1 MIQFGT
7 ITGGRRTTRRLLQ
20 QDMVK
25 FGIAATIPEGGS
37 LSLDAINAALA
48 KRGLPQA
55 VLLSDDGQPGK
66 TTSIAATPAPSSSIS
81 PSTSTKF
88 IPDADEGLDIRLIV
102 SAAAGAIFLA
112 VCTVSVLFVRHKR
125 AEKGVDRS
133 IHGDLEGAGG
143 GGMANLVYVSS
154 DQVPA
159 SQRNSQMLKVEMP
172 PDETSSDSSGKVCP
186 IAQSFEGNETRVA
199 STDPGASEAVKG
211 ALHKSTRVQTD
222 ISPHANGKSGVV
234 SRSPNAFAT
243 ADLAME
249 MRPPLPRPFSASEL
263 QQHPA
268 RSSLLHHQIAA
279 LQEEVAQLEADL
291 HRLLPASGSAGRIS
305 SCQSE
310 PPMTSPQGTVDLS
323 ERQLNEAKQDRN
335 GRKAGRMAREVTRS
349 TDLTVDLVLVD
360 GTPVLADGIG
370 RPRSAS
376 ATEALPS
383 APSAENSDVAR
394 RTLMCLENIMA
405 KPGAPLRAI
414 QRAAGFTEMRKL
426 INSHVPNLDATEL
439 RRLFDECD
447 TDQDGK
453 VSVEEFAAGLRK
465 QIEVSSREQR
475 LSAEDGVE
483 RNVGLFSWLVPS
495 AQWWSPLRA
504 AEDGKEELVLTI

>member
-1 MIQFGT
+1 MCAC
-7 ITGGRRTTRRLLQ
+7 R
-20 QDMVK
+20 VK
-25 FGIAATIPEGGS
+25 
-37 LSLDAINAALA
+37 
-48 KRGLPQA
+48 
-55 VLLSDDGQPGK
+55 
-66 TTSIAATPAPSSSIS
+66 
-81 PSTSTKF
+81 
-88 IPDADEGLDIRLIV
+88 
-102 SAAAGAIFLA
+102 
-112 VCTVSVLFVRHKR
+112 
-125 AEKGVDRS
+125 
-133 IHGDLEGAGG
+133 
-143 GGMANLVYVSS
+143 
-154 DQVPA
+154 
-159 SQRNSQMLKVEMP
+159 
-172 PDETSSDSSGKVCP
+172 
-186 IAQSFEGNETRVA
+186 
-199 STDPGASEAVKG
+199 
-211 ALHKSTRVQTD
+211 TD

-268 RSSLLHHQIAA
+268 RSSSLLHHQIAA
-279 LQEEVAQLEADL
+279 LQAGHKHISSQQPVSISSQNSSRQGLTRCVIARQEEVAQLEADL

-349 TDLTVDLVLVD
+349 MDLTVDLVLVD

-447 TDQDGK
+447 TDQVIKQNLTSLQVCEAIVLNYNQLLRNGHKCPGTGEDAESK
-453 VSVEEFAAGLRK
+453 LIIFSIEFVLAGWQGFCR
-465 QIEVSSREQR
+465 
-475 LSAEDGVE
+475 GVCS
-483 RNVGLFSWLVPS
+483 GS
-495 AQWWSPLRA
+495 AQA
-504 AEDGKEELVLTI
+504 D